1 MNTFSAKIIT
11 SNKVFFDGK
20 VEIIVVP
27 GLMGEKGFMA
37 HHEELVIAL
46 KPGEIR
52 FKTEDGV
59 MHTAV
64 SGYGVAQAANNR
76 VMVIVESA
84 ENPEDIDEV
93 RAREARDRALEEM
106 RQKQSIQEYQVSQ
119 AALARALNRLKHV
132 RHNQV

>member
-106 RQKQSIQEYQVSQ
+106 RQKQSVQEYQISQ
-119 AALARALNRLKHV
+119 ASLARALNRLKHV
-132 RHNQV
+132 RHNQI